1 MISLTLPS
9 FKRLIAHR
17 HTITAF
23 MSQSSPDRGR
33 ERKTEG
39 GKSGR
44 GNLQQRSRTAGW
56 RDGGVK
62 AEKAQD
68 VLRKERGAESEV
80 KEKAWREWRLHYF

>member
-9 FKRLIAHR
+9 YKSLIAHR

-23 MSQSSPDRGR
+23 MAQSSPDRGR

-44 GNLQQRSRTAGW
+44 GNLQQRSGAG
-56 RDGGVK
+56 GPNT
-62 AEKAQD
+62 EKAQD
-68 VLRKERGAESEV
+68 VLRKERGEESEV
-80 KEKAWREWRLHYF
+80 KEKAQQQ